1 MVLFEWDESKAASNL
16 RKHRVSFADALLV
29 FSDPYALIEDDRVV
43 DHEMRWQ
50 MLGLTGGAVLVLV
63 VHTVHTVQTDV
74 KDEIIRIISAR
85 KATRKERERY
95 DENRAKE
102 FSL

>member
-16 RKHRVSFADALLV
+16 RKHRVSFADSLLV

-43 DHEMRWQ
+43 DDEMRWQ

-63 VHTVHTVQTDV
+63 VHTVRTEV

>member
-29 FSDPYALIEDDRVV
+29 VSDPYALIEDDRVV
-43 DHEMRWQ
+43 DDEMRWQ
-50 MLGLTGGAVLVLV
+50 MLGLTGTAVLVLV
-63 VHTVHTVQTDV
+63 VHTVRTEA

-85 KATRKERERY
+85 KATWKERERY

>member
-43 DHEMRWQ
+43 DDEMRWQ
-50 MLGLTGGAVLVLV
+50 MVGLTGTAVLVLV
-63 VHTVHTVQTDV
+63 VHTVHTEL

>member
-16 RKHRVSFADALLV
+16 RKHRVSFADAVLV
-29 FSDPYALIEDDRVV
+29 FSDPYALIGDDRAV
-43 DHEMRWQ
+43 DDEMRWQ
-50 MLGLTGGAVLVLV
+50 MLGLTGPAVLVLV
-63 VHTVHTVQTDV
+63 VHTVRNEAR
-74 KDEIIRIISAR
+74 DEIIRIISAR

>member
-43 DHEMRWQ
+43 DDEMRWQ
-50 MLGLTGGAVLVLV
+50 MVGWTGTAVLVLV
-63 VHTVHTVQTDV
+63 VHTVHTEL

>member
-1 MVLFEWDESKAASNL
+1 MVLFEWDESKAESNL
-16 RKHRVSFADALLV
+16 RKRRVSFADALLV

-43 DHEMRWQ
+43 YDEMRWQ
-50 MLGLTGGAVLVLV
+50 MLGLTGTAVLVLV
-63 VHTVHTVQTDV
+63 VHTMQTEG